1 MKINTVVQFDEKD
14 VNITDLDA
22 EIKAFTK
29 SFPPLIVADN
39 KITLKSVEGVDVYV
53 KPEAK
58 YLVVKVNGE
67 TKEYVLK

>member
-22 EIKAFTK
+22 EIKAVLK
-29 SFPPLIVADN
+29 DN
-39 KITLKSVEGVDVYV
+39 KITLKSVKGVDVYV